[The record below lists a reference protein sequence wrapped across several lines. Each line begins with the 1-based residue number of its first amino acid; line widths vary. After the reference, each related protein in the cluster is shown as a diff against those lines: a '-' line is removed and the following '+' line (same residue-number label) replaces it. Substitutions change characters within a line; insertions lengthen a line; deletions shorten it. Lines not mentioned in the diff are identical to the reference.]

1 VRTLPALLRNRKAQT
16 PNSSLGEPVYPCG
29 NRMGRLGTNG
39 RGPARVVGATLVL
52 GILALVAMAGTS
64 AADDRDAGID
74 DRSARSPLAKDGG
87 RAPTAIGGHV
97 VPADLE
103 DVEHMCALLTACDKL
118 PLPSGIVPHDFVG
131 CTRALHAELASPAA
145 VTFSLTLR
153 ECGLRASSCGEL
165 RSCAL
170 RGAKV
175 DVCAGRGKNGPVD
188 MCDGDGRAITCNAER
203 VTLVRDC
210 PRGGEQCVVR
220 EGHAVCALGS
230 CEKEAA
236 PACSASG
243 TRVLECKKGKL
254 LSLDCGAFG
263 LRCTPS
269 PDGPKCATPAA
280 TCQEGSTRCEGTT
293 AVGCFRGHEVR
304 VDCGARGLACG
315 AGTDAPGGSQSAI
328 GACALA
334 PAPRTAGADAGPAAC
349 DPAAPP
355 RCDGATLRWC
365 AWGQPRAYLCKSVGL
380 QRCVSDDKGARCAP

>member
-1 VRTLPALLRNRKAQT
+1 MRRR
-16 PNSSLGEPVYPCG
+16 
-29 NRMGRLGTNG
+29 GTNDRRTAG
-39 RGPARVVGATLVL
+39 CL
-52 GILALVAMAGTS
+52 GILALVVLVMLDGTS
-64 AADDRDAGID
+64 AAEERDAG
-74 DRSARSPLAKDGG
+74 GG
-87 RAPTAIGGHV
+87 RTHVGGHV

-118 PLPSGIVPHDFVG
+118 PLPSGLVPHDFVG
-131 CTRALHAELASPAA
+131 CTRALHAELASPSA

-175 DVCAGRGKNGPVD
+175 DVCAGRGKAGPVD

-210 PRGGEQCVVR
+210 PRGGEQCVVSD
-220 EGHAVCALGS
+220 GHAVCALGS

-280 TCQEGSTRCEGTT
+280 SCQEGSTRCEGST

-315 AGTDAPGGSQSAI
+315 AGTDAPGGAQSAI
-328 GACALA
+328 GACAL
-334 PAPRTAGADAGPAAC
+334 PAVRATDAGPPAC

>member
-1 VRTLPALLRNRKAQT
+1 
-16 PNSSLGEPVYPCG
+16 
-29 NRMGRLGTNG
+29 MGRLGTKD
-39 RGPARVVGATLVL
+39 RGPARAVGATLGVGL
-52 GILALVAMAGTS
+52 LALVAGAGTS
-64 AADDRDAGID
+64 AADERDAGID
-74 DRSARSPLAKDGG
+74 DRSGRSAPVRDGG
-87 RAPTAIGGHV
+87 RAATAVGGLV

-103 DVEHMCALLTACDKL
+103 DVEHMCALLTACDRL
-118 PLPSGIVPHDFVG
+118 PLPSGLVPPDFVG

-170 RGAKV
+170 RGAKA
-175 DVCAGRGKNGPVD
+175 DVCTGRGKAGSVD
-188 MCDGDGRAITCNAER
+188 MCDSDGRAITCNAER

-220 EGHAVCALGS
+220 EGHAVCALGT
-230 CEKEAA
+230 CDKDAA

-263 LRCTPS
+263 LRCTS
-269 PDGPKCATPAA
+269 SADGPKCATPAA
-280 TCQEGSTRCEGTT
+280 SCQEGSTRCEGKT

-315 AGTDAPGGSQSAI
+315 AGTDATGGAQSAI

-334 PAPRTAGADAGPAAC
+334 AVRGTDGGPPAC
-349 DPAAPP
+349 DPSAAP

>member
-1 VRTLPALLRNRKAQT
+1 
-16 PNSSLGEPVYPCG
+16 
-29 NRMGRLGTNG
+29 MGQKGTNG
-39 RGPARVVGATLVL
+39 RGPARAVGVTVAL
-52 GILALVAMAGTS
+52 GLLALLLTAGTS
-64 AADDRDAGID
+64 AAEDRDAGGGTGS
-74 DRSARSPLAKDGG
+74 RDGG
-87 RAPTAIGGHV
+87 RAPAAASNGHV

-118 PLPSGIVPHDFVG
+118 PLPSGLVPHDFVG

-145 VTFSLTLR
+145 VAFSLTLR

-175 DVCAGRGKNGPVD
+175 DVCTGRGKAGPVD
-188 MCDGDGRAITCNAER
+188 MCDGDGRAITCNGER

-220 EGHAVCALGS
+220 DGHAVCALGT
-230 CEKEAA
+230 CEKDAA

-263 LRCTPS
+263 LKCAPS
-269 PDGPKCATPAA
+269 SDGPKCATPGAS
-280 TCQEGSTRCEGTT
+280 CQDGSSRCEGTT

-304 VDCGARGLACG
+304 VDCGARGLVCG
-315 AGTDAPGGSQSAI
+315 AGSDAPGGAQSAV
-328 GACALA
+328 GACAVPPVA
-334 PAPRTAGADAGPAAC
+334 RAAGADAGAGAC